1 GEERLHSFFYRSMAK
16 GESIDYTLIFA
27 VDADRMPSD
36 SLANIVLC
44 FNGTGN
50 DETNPMWSALGEM
63 K

>member
-1 GEERLHSFFYRSMAK
+1 MAK

-50 DETNPMWSALGEM
+50 DETNPMWSALTEM